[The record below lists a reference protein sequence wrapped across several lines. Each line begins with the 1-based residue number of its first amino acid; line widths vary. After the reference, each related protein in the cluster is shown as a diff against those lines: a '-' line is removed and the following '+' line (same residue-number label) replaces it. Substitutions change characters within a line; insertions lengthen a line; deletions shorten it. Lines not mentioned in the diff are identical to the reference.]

1 MRAITVLGLGAAL
14 LLTASVGSCSQKQA
28 MPQQI
33 PAIEVQTV
41 DTTSEDLNTYYPA
54 IIRGKTDIAIRPQVS
69 GFITKVHV
77 DEGQH
82 VRKGQVLFT
91 IDQVQYQA
99 TVEQAH
105 AAVNSAQA
113 AVNTAASNERNQK
126 MLFEKN
132 IISQTQWQT
141 AADGTCRSG
150 SGSSRTRVR
159 QEKPLI
165 HHRHC
170 PLGRRCRFHTATRR
184 LAGLA
189 LIGTAADHHQRQ
201 LASVRILL
209 AKRKRTAQT
218 HRQRRIQP

>member
-1 MRAITVLGLGAAL
+1 MNTHKMHMRAMTVLGLGAAF

-28 MPQQI
+28 
-33 PAIEVQTV
+33 A
-41 DTTSEDLNTYYPA
+41 
-54 IIRGKTDIAIRPQVS
+54 IAIRPQVS

-99 TVEQAH
+99 AVEQAH

-141 AADGTCRSG
+141 AAD
-150 SGSSRTRVR
+150 
-159 QEKPLI
+159 
-165 HHRHC
+165 
-170 PLGRRCRFHTATRR
+170 A
-184 LAGLA
+184 LAQARAALA
-189 LIGTAADHHQRQ
+189 QAQAARG
-201 LASVRILL
+201 
-209 AKRKRTAQT
+209 
-218 HRQRRIQP
+218 